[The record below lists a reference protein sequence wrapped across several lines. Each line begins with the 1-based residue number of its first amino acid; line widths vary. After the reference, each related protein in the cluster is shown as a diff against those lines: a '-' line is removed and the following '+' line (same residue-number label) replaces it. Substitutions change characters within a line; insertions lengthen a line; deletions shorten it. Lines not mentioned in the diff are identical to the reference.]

1 MGTPHRSERE
11 WKALVDEHRRSDLT
25 MKAFCRG
32 REISYWA
39 FRQWRLRLADDQ
51 PESEL
56 VEIGTVD
63 QVHRGGTP
71 VRLTLGPVTIEIGT
85 PVDEANLTAVLRAV
99 ERWRC

>member
-1 MGTPHRSERE
+1 MGTQHRSARE
-11 WKALVDEHRRSDLT
+11 WKALVDEYGRSGLT
-25 MKAFCRG
+25 MKAFCRD

-39 FRQWRLRLADDQ
+39 FRQRRLRLADEQ

-56 VEIGTVD
+56 VEIGSVD
-63 QVHRGGTP
+63 QLRRSSTP
-71 VRLTLGPVTIEIGT
+71 VRLILGPVTIEVDT